1 MSSFF
6 KEEESGPTT
15 FQYNAVETVTGEK
28 GFRVKSK
35 QICNGRILMLSFL
48 GTRNFKACSLKYYL
62 LLINIEMLRVK
73 HYIKAQHFF
82 KNDTCF

>member
-1 MSSFF
+1 MFS
-6 KEEESGPTT
+6 
-15 FQYNAVETVTGEK
+15 VW
-28 GFRVKSK
+28 
-35 QICNGRILMLSFL
+35 
-48 GTRNFKACSLKYYL
+48 GTRNFKACSLIYYL